1 MSQEELQIDQNN
13 ASSLSLATKL
23 EIIGGTLALF
33 GDAISMFAIII
44 ALEEEATSEAQIE
57 QNQKDQATQF
67 QLMQQQIDDL
77 KQEIEKITP

>member
-57 QNQKDQATQF
+57 QKQKDQATQF